1 MHPPAKLGE
10 MSVVR
15 WLFPF
20 AQGLGLGVLA
30 MLVHECGHLIAA
42 FMLGLKIKGVGMRWN
57 KGLYTV
63 RQHGTP
69 LQNLLVSAAGP
80 LTNALFLAFATS
92 EPLFRLANFCY
103 AMANMLP
110 IEGSDGYRIAI
121 CWQHLRSRQIGDK

>member
-1 MHPPAKLGE
+1 

-20 AQGLGLGVLA
+20 AEGLGLGVLA
-30 MLVHECGHLIAA
+30 MLLHESGHLIAA
-42 FMLGLKIKGVGMRWN
+42 LVLGLRIKNVGMKWN

-80 LTNALFLAFATS
+80 LTNTLLFAFVGTI
-92 EPLFRLANFCY
+92 PLFALANFCY
-103 AMANMLP
+103 ALANMLP
-110 IEGSDGYRIAI
+110 IEGSDGYRIAM
-121 CWQHLRSRQIGDK
+121 CWQQIRTSQALEK

>member
-1 MHPPAKLGE
+1 

-20 AQGLGLGVLA
+20 TQGLGLGILA
-30 MLVHECGHLIAA
+30 MLLHEFGHLIAA
-42 FMLGLKIKGVGMRWN
+42 FIFGLRIKSVGMKWN

-63 RQHGTP
+63 RQYGTP

-80 LTNALFLAFATS
+80 LTNLILLAVTS
-92 EPLFRLANFCY
+92 RVPLFRLANFCY
-103 AMANMLP
+103 ALANMLP

-121 CWQHLRSRQIGDK
+121 CWQQLRSRQVTEK

>member
-1 MHPPAKLGE
+1 

-20 AQGLGLGVLA
+20 TQGLGLGVLA
-30 MLVHECGHLIAA
+30 MLLHESGHLIVA
-42 FMLGLKIKGVGMRWN
+42 FILGLQVKNVGMKWN

-80 LTNALFLAFATS
+80 LTNLIFLAVGPRA
-92 EPLFRLANFCY
+92 PLFALANFCY
-103 AMANMLP
+103 ALANMLP
-110 IEGSDGYRIAI
+110 IEGSDGFRIAI
-121 CWQHLRSRQIGDK
+121 CWQQLRSRQVAQK

>member
-1 MHPPAKLGE
+1 

-20 AQGLGLGVLA
+20 TQGLGLGVLA
-30 MLVHECGHLIAA
+30 MLLHEAGHLIAA
-42 FMLGLKIKGVGMRWN
+42 LILGLQIKNVGMKWN

-80 LTNALFLAFATS
+80 FTNLIFIAAASRAPHFA
-92 EPLFRLANFCY
+92 LANLCY
-103 AMANMLP
+103 ALANMLP
-110 IEGSDGYRIAI
+110 IEGSDGFRIAI
-121 CWQHLRSRQIGDK
+121 CWQQIRSGEVAEK